1 MILKMDGKLGSST
14 DLLAGEIELFFGMDA
29 RRVDAVSNHPFEWV
43 DILKLCSINA
53 ITTRETMACAE
64 FQLKIN

>member
-14 DLLAGEIELFFGMDA
+14 GLKIELFFDRNA
-29 RRVDAVSNHPFEWV
+29 RWVDAVSNHPFEWV
-43 DILKLCSINA
+43 DILTLCSINA
-53 ITTRETMACAE
+53 STTRETMACAE